1 MDKHERFVIAMILI
15 IFLSLSIAVIKTAYG
30 IQQDIQKV
38 IKEEKERESRHL
50 PTECEQYYCDGT
62 DQWIECMQVGY
73 VNGD

>member
-38 IKEEKERESRHL
+38 IKKEKERTHL
-50 PTECEQYYCDGT
+50 PTICEEHYGT
-62 DQWIECMQVGY
+62 GSDQWIECMGVGY

>member
-38 IKEEKERESRHL
+38 IKEEKERTHL
-50 PTECEQYYCDGT
+50 PSLCAEHYATGT
-62 DQWIECMQVGY
+62 DNWIECMGVGY